1 MRPERSLGLRG
12 LHLAREAKRTPRV
25 APLVRRPDTREADVK
40 KTFLPALAAFAA
52 VGLQAAP
59 TAEAHSLY
67 KPGWWKGKTL
77 TEVAERQ
84 RNLIAHDRAAIRFFE
99 KRPNIRFVEAR
110 PNVRRL
116 TADRIVKWHRAHL
129 RMTKREL
136 GQTLA
141 SIRAKRRAAEAAA
154 RAAAAAQAAAAASEA
169 DSSTTSSSSTSS
181 SSATVS
187 SASTSSAGGYASA
200 ATAACESGGDPS
212 AVSPDGRY
220 RGKWQFDQQTWDAH
234 APSGWQGV
242 DPASAPESVQD
253 QAAGNVPYDAWP
265 NC

>member
-1 MRPERSLGLRG
+1 MM
-12 LHLAREAKRTPRV
+12 
-25 APLVRRPDTREADVK
+25 
-40 KTFLPALAAFAA
+40 KTLLPALAASAA
-52 VGLQAAP
+52 VALHVSPSAQ
-59 TAEAHSLY
+59 AHSLY

-77 TEVAERQ
+77 AEVAERQ
-84 RNLIAHDRAAIRFFE
+84 RDLIAHDRSAIRFFE
-99 KRPNIRFVEAR
+99 ERPDIRFVEAR
-110 PNVRRL
+110 PHVRRL
-116 TADRIVKWHRAHL
+116 AADRIVKWHRTHL

-136 GQTLA
+136 AQTLA

-154 RAAAAAQAAAAASEA
+154 AARAAAAASEA
-169 DSSTTSSSSTSS
+169 YSRTSSSST
-181 SSATVS
+181 TVS

-200 ATAACESGGDPS
+200 STAACESGGNPS

-253 QAAGNVPYDAWP
+253 QAAGSVPYDAWP

>member
-1 MRPERSLGLRG
+1 M
-12 LHLAREAKRTPRV
+12 
-25 APLVRRPDTREADVK
+25 K
-40 KTFLPALAAFAA
+40 KTLLPALAALAA

-59 TAEAHSLY
+59 TAEAHRLY

-77 TEVAERQ
+77 AEVAERQ

-99 KRPNIRFVEAR
+99 ARPDIRFVEAR
-110 PNVRRL
+110 PNIRRL
-116 TADRIVKWHRAHL
+116 MADRIVKWHRTHL

-136 GQTLA
+136 AQTLV
-141 SIRAKRRAAEAAA
+141 SIEEKRRAAEAAA
-154 RAAAAAQAAAAASEA
+154 PAAAAAQAAAAASEA
-169 DSSTTSSSSTSS
+169 YSSTTSSSG
-181 SSATVS
+181 AVS

-200 ATAACESGGDPS
+200 ATAACESGGNPS
-212 AVSPDGRY
+212 AVSADGRY

-242 DPASAPESVQD
+242 DPASVPESVQD
-253 QAAGNVPYDAWP
+253 QAAASVPYDAWP